1 MSSGNNLPALPVNCI
16 VYQGGANDDLYIGT
30 DIGVYYKDNTMTE
43 WVPFNNGLPNVIVNE
58 LEIHYSEGTIS
69 AATYGRGVWESPL
82 NTISNI
88 NEHSLQSSY
97 VKFSPNPAKNKIT
110 LHSTINEYNVTIAM
124 TGKNNNN
131 KNKIID
137 VSNLKKVVM
146 L

>member
-1 MSSGNNLPALPVNCI
+1 MT
-16 VYQGGANDDLYIGT
+16 YIGT
-30 DIGVYYKDNTMTE
+30 DVGVYYKDNTMTE

-97 VKFSPNPAKNKIT
+97 VKFFLILLKNKIT
-110 LHSTINEYNVTIAM
+110 LHSTINDYNVTIYSM
-124 TGKNNNN
+124 TGKKIITT

-137 VSNLKKVVM
+137 V
-146 L
+146 